1 MNYSVKV
8 LFKYSLEL
16 VIREGM
22 FHLSKDTVEDTFFM
36 AKKNII
42 IKIKL

>member
-22 FHLSKDTVEDTFFM
+22 FRLSKDTVEDTVFM
-36 AKKNII
+36 SKKII
-42 IKIKL
+42 TIKIKL

>member
-8 LFKYSLEL
+8 LFKYPLEL
-16 VIREGM
+16 TIREGM

-36 AKKNII
+36 SKKII
-42 IKIKL
+42 TIKIKL